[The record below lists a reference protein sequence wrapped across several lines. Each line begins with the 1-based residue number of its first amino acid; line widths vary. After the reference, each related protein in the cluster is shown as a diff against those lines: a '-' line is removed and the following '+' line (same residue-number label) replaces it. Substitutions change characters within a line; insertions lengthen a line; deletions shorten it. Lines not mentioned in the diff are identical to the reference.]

1 MLNLGNGKK
10 GCRQADLAEEAN
22 FALDAAIVSLS
33 FFGFITHVRIS
44 WAFVYAFF
52 ALPSLTS
59 KNYEWTAAISG
70 YCLLPSQQPKL
81 QEEKNSAIYSY
92 REMGT

>member
-1 MLNLGNGKK
+1 MERKDAGRKAG
-10 GCRQADLAEEAN
+10 EEAN

-52 ALPSLTS
+52 CVALTHL
-59 KNYEWTAAISG
+59 K
-70 YCLLPSQQPKL
+70 KL
-81 QEEKNSAIYSY
+81 
-92 REMGT
+92 